1 MRLLRRFIK
10 RLRGEISLETLVRRG
25 LKIGKN
31 CSIMEQVTLDPSV
44 CWLIEIG
51 DDVTIAP
58 GVRVFAHDASMHR
71 ALGYGRIAPV
81 KIGRGTFIG
90 ANSIIL
96 PGVTIGKN
104 CVIGAGSIVAA
115 DIPDGIVA
123 AGNPCKPIITT
134 FDFIEKHRSRLKNS
148 PTFDESYT
156 IQRGVNEGKKAEM
169 QKKLKGKSGYLR

>member
-1 MRLLRRFIK
+1 MRFLKRLIQ
-10 RLRGEISLETLVRRG
+10 RLRGDIPLDALVKRG
-25 LKIGKN
+25 LKLGKN

-58 GVRVFAHDASMHR
+58 GVRIFAHDASMHR

-81 KIGRGTFIG
+81 VIGHGTFIG
-90 ANSIIL
+90 ANSVVL

-104 CVIGAGSIVAA
+104 CVIGAGSVVAA

-148 PTFDESYT
+148 PCFDHSYT
-156 IQRGVNEGKKAEM
+156 LQHGITEEQKAEM
-169 QKKLKGKSGYLR
+169 QKALKGKSGYLR